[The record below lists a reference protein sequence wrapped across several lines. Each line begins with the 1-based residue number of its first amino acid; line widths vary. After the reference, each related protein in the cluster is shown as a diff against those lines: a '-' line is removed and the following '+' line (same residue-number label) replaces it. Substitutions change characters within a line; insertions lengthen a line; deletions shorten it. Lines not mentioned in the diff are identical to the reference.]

1 VGCPRVVVGAAAQ
14 MASVSASAA
23 GCSYRRACGLYRERV
38 TLAATGVFVRNA
50 VRLLNWGCASWA
62 EVERQSG
69 LVACVAAPVSHT
81 RNQSPTLAGLVPAGR
96 QLAGLQLLRT
106 IAPRCRAFRLHTAP
120 ATGALSCCSVD
131 KHDGRAPIASS
142 MYPLLSTC
150 RNEVL
155 GSVSVFLHAR
165 EQRDTSPDVDP

>member
-1 VGCPRVVVGAAAQ
+1 VHTAYAIRSPLGSEESGVGCPRVVVGAAAQ

-69 LVACVAAPVSHT
+69 WLPASQPPFHT
-81 RNQSPTLAGLVPAGR
+81 HATR
-96 QLAGLQLLRT
+96 
-106 IAPRCRAFRLHTAP
+106 APRWRGWSLQA
-120 ATGALSCCSVD
+120 G
-131 KHDGRAPIASS
+131 SS
-142 MYPLLSTC
+142 
-150 RNEVL
+150 L
-155 GSVSVFLHAR
+155 GSSSCVPSPPDAAR
-165 EQRDTSPDVDP
+165 FDCIQHQQQEPCLAAAWTSMTEEHPSHPACTPC